1 MFFDTCE
8 LLYTEG
14 SVWEDFQMEVI
25 RVFAHEVP
33 MSENEFLSLHRNEAI
48 QLLYDQCFSAYKE
61 RMQHLCE
68 VAWPFI
74 KNVAEN
80 TRYINVAFPITD
92 GKKTLN
98 VVVPVKKAYETHG
111 REVQLSIEKGI
122 TLAIIDDLWKEHLRE
137 LDDLRQSVQNAA
149 YEQKDPLLIYKFESF
164 KLFEQMLLNINR
176 EITSFLSRAQLPV
189 RQDSDV
195 REARQPQSDQR
206 GLRAGRDNSLDRVA
220 QQQQQAIDSSR
231 QQQKQMPV
239 HVEKKVGRNDPC
251 PCGSGKKYKNC
262 HGKDA
267 E

>member
-1 MFFDTCE
+1 M
-8 LLYTEG
+8 
-14 SVWEDFQMEVI
+14 
-25 RVFAHEVP
+25 
-33 MSENEFLSLHRNEAI
+33 
-48 QLLYDQCFSAYKE
+48 
-61 RMQHLCE
+61 
-68 VAWPFI
+68 
-74 KNVAEN
+74 
-80 TRYINVAFPITD
+80 
-92 GKKTLN
+92 
-98 VVVPVKKAYETHG
+98 VVPVKKAYETRG

-164 KLFEQMLLNINR
+164 KLFEKMLLNINR
-176 EITSFLSRAQLPV
+176 EITTFLSRAQLPL
-189 RQDSDV
+189 RQESDV
-195 REARQPQSDQR
+195 KEARQPQAPQR
-206 GLRAGRDNSLDRVA
+206 GLKASRDNEFDRSA

-231 QQQKQMPV
+231 QQPQKQMPV

>member
-1 MFFDTCE
+1 
-8 LLYTEG
+8 
-14 SVWEDFQMEVI
+14 
-25 RVFAHEVP
+25 
-33 MSENEFLSLHRNEAI
+33 
-48 QLLYDQCFSAYKE
+48 
-61 RMQHLCE
+61 MQHPSCCQRADVLLQAHIFPSKKEGFHNLQKLCE
-68 VAWPFI
+68 NAWPFI
-74 KNVAEN
+74 KNIAEN

-92 GKKTLN
+92 GKKVLN

-111 REVQLSIEKGI
+111 RELQLSIEKGI
-122 TLAIIDDLWKEHLRE
+122 TLAIIDDLWKEHLRQ

-176 EITSFLSRAQLPV
+176 EITSFLSRANLPLPDES
-189 RQDSDV
+189 QV
-195 REARQPQSDQR
+195 REAQRPQAPQR
-206 GLRAGRDNSLDRVA
+206 GLRAGRDNQFDRAA

-231 QQQKQMPV
+231 QQPQRVMPV

-262 HGKDA
+262 HGRDA